1 MGQTV
6 VFTVSLD
13 DGDVAIEQ
21 NESRPPQHPF
31 RDALLA
37 VVRDRRWYVAA
48 AVAIGVPLLAS
59 AVTFVLT
66 GGDWVTT
73 AYLAAAALATPASGA
88 WAAAR
93 QTEGTWDERTAHL
106 LAAALAGAALC
117 VVHVPFVAWA
127 ARWEGWGEQG
137 ALPTLGVLALAGS
150 AGACLGAAL
159 AARRVRGA
167 AGVAVAV
174 ILAAAV
180 VPFGLYAALLPTT
193 SVTDT
198 ISSYRFT
205 PDYGSN
211 RPLFI
216 CTTVPVEVTRLH
228 TNDIAWIAMASPI
241 SWLVDAATFT
251 PKELA
256 KAPDGSLA
264 QTQAWVR
271 STRVG
276 PDAFEGHCYAPTSLG
291 VPTAVRE
298 ARYAAAG
305 PLGAQLATFA
315 ALAAM
320 AVAIIASAKSPSRSA
335 SR

>member
-13 DGDVAIEQ
+13 AGDVAIEQ

-37 VVRDRRWYVAA
+37 ALRDRRWYLAALLALAAPLVAA
-48 AVAIGVPLLAS
+48 T
-59 AVTFVLT
+59 VTFALT

-73 AYLAAAALATPASGA
+73 AYLAVAALATPASGA

-93 QTEGTWDERTAHL
+93 RTDGTWDERTAQL

-127 ARWEGWGEQG
+127 ARSEGWGEQG
-137 ALPTLGVLALAGS
+137 ALPTLGVLALVGS

-167 AGVAVAV
+167 AAVAVA
-174 ILAAAV
+174 LTFAAAL
-180 VPFGLYAALLPTT
+180 VPLGLYAALLPTT
-193 SVTDT
+193 SATET
-198 ISSYRFT
+198 ISAYTFT
-205 PDYGSN
+205 PDYGSS

-228 TNDIAWIAMASPI
+228 TDDIAWIAMASPI

-251 PKELA
+251 PEELA
-256 KAPDGSLA
+256 KAADGSLA
-264 QTQAWVR
+264 QAQAWVR
-271 STRVG
+271 STRAG

-291 VPTAVRE
+291 VPPAVRE
-298 ARYAAAG
+298 ARYATAA
-305 PLGAQLATFA
+305 PLGAQVATVAAIVVAAFA
-315 ALAAM
+315 FV
-320 AVAIIASAKSPSRSA
+320 AVSRRRSA
-335 SR
+335 